1 MKDFRIIYCWALVL
15 AFSFLLPDSGQAQSG
30 SSDPLYQLFKN
41 PSAEAKPFVRW
52 WWNGNRVE
60 NKEVLREL
68 DLLKRAGFG
77 GVEINPIAMPPVSDE
92 PSQKALKWL
101 SPEWSQVL
109 KTACVGAR
117 ERGMIADL
125 LVGSGWPFGGK
136 FLKPDQTIERM
147 AVNYK
152 DIEGS
157 QTISLVVSDLEADLP
172 NEYLSG
178 RLEKESERTLT
189 FVRLFPQN
197 INSTNQIIN
206 LKPLISNDLIQY
218 QVPEGNYRLVWGVLQ
233 KGYREVV
240 HGTLGAEG
248 PTMNHLDSEVTLAFL
263 NRLKEIEIELGI
275 PLAELIRALFCDS
288 MELAGSNWCKDFSSE
303 FLERCGYS
311 LDPYYPFIF
320 NYFNEPYPFE
330 VISSSFADTLL
341 RVRYDYNRVLVDLFH
356 ERFTSVFKRFC
367 EENDLLMR
375 FQAYGSPWLIGILD
389 GYLQADIPE
398 SNNWFYV
405 QNSFPD
411 TADHFTWVKN
421 HGSLIWNK
429 YAAAGAHLTDRN
441 IVSCEAMTNLGG
453 VFKASLSTIKQADD
467 MNFITGITHSV
478 LHGFNYSPP
487 EAGFPGWIRYG
498 TFFSEHNTLWPHF
511 SRWLSYNARVS
522 SVLQNSDPVVQIA
535 ILGPEADTWSRE
547 GLRRTPFHLEPWY
560 VYDLWQGIS
569 QNGSSCDYVNE
580 RVIQESNMK
589 KGTINYGPMAYET
602 LILADVKSMDP
613 NTAKAISK
621 FILKGGRVICIGQEP
636 TRSNSLSKSDQDE
649 EIYSF
654 VQKIRKYKDQVVF
667 VDAPLTGTDIT
678 DWVANLFNQAGL
690 DPNLEI
696 KNPDRSFY
704 QIHHKYEDTDIF
716 FVTNTN
722 RKRIIQIEANFDLT
736 KKAVWKWNPENGQ
749 REQMASENNT
759 IYLSLDPLES
769 MFVIIEPGEKNNIS
783 KKTNHDSKEVEDFQ
797 LQTKWTANFYPKVGD
812 EFSRTFTEL
821 VDFKESNDS
830 LLQNFAGK
838 VVYSTS
844 FDATETNFDALN
856 LGNVN
861 DGVTRVT
868 LNGMSLGTRWYGQHI
883 YELDSQMRLGTNTL
897 EIEYTSL
904 LWNYCR
910 SLDMP
915 ETNRWIRNRD
925 LISNGLF
932 GPVILESK
940 K

>member
-152 DIEGS
+152 DIKGS
-157 QTISLVVSDLEADLP
+157 QVISLNVSDLEDDLP

-206 LKPLISNDLIQY
+206 LKPLISNNLIQY

-722 RKRIIQIEANFDLT
+722 RKRAIQIEANFDLT

-783 KKTNHDSKEVEDFQ
+783 KKN
-797 LQTKWTANFYPKVGD
+797 
-812 EFSRTFTEL
+812 
-821 VDFKESNDS
+821 ES
-830 LLQNFAGK
+830 
-838 VVYSTS
+838 
-844 FDATETNFDALN
+844 
-856 LGNVN
+856 
-861 DGVTRVT
+861 
-868 LNGMSLGTRWYGQHI
+868 
-883 YELDSQMRLGTNTL
+883 
-897 EIEYTSL
+897 
-904 LWNYCR
+904 
-910 SLDMP
+910 
-915 ETNRWIRNRD
+915 
-925 LISNGLF
+925 
-932 GPVILESK
+932 
-940 K
+940 